1 MATAAQQLTVAAATG
16 TYTLDMA
23 HSTVGFEARHMV
35 FTRVRGHFSEVEGG
49 FVVADDPERSS
60 VDVTIKAASIDSGV
74 ADRDAHL
81 RGSDFLDVESYPE
94 IRFRSTAVSFDGPTS
109 GRLEGE
115 LTIRDITRP
124 VVLQVEYLGGG
135 TDPFGREK
143 AALSASTEIDRED
156 WGLTWNVALE
166 TGGVLVSKK
175 IKIDIEVAGILQK

>member
-1 MATAAQQLTVAAATG
+1 MATAAQQLTVAPATG
-16 TYTLDMA
+16 TYALDMA

-35 FTRVRGHFSEVEGG
+35 FTRVRGHFGEVEGG
-49 FVVADDPERSS
+49 FVVAEDPDNSS

-74 ADRDAHL
+74 ADRDVHL
-81 RGSDFLDVESYPE
+81 RSGDFLDVEKYPD
-94 IRFRSTAVSFDGPTS
+94 IRFRSTGVNIAGPTNGTLS
-109 GRLEGE
+109 GE

-124 VVLQVEYLGGG
+124 VVLDVEYLGGG
-135 TDPFGREK
+135 VDPYGREK

-175 IKIDIEVAGILQK
+175 IKIDIEVAGVLQK